1 MFDDPIIDVVK
12 KAVSAFAAFARAIP
26 KDEYEGVVVPIRR
39 SIDGTGAVGRTVP
52 GFSIPNAIAP
62 LVPILIAG
70 LTTGSNEQR
79 ENSAYAIAELVPRT
93 EESSLKPFVIP
104 FTGPLIRVATQ
115 ATNYPP
121 GVKVAILTALQ
132 QEVTLIPALVK
143 PFFPQL
149 QRTFAKAVGD
159 PASVN
164 VRNKAGDALG
174 ELMKHQARVDALCTE
189 LINGQKANIVESE
202 DIAASFVQALAR
214 VVQGAHASISDGT
227 RESIVNV
234 VHDAFANQF
243 QDPYIDAV
251 SLLFASLSHWPQTME
266 PLLREH
272 ILAPPPSQ
280 LASCTILA
288 IVSYTPAILE
298 ELVMAMDIARKVVAC
313 ASSDRGVIS
322 RPAKEARDTMK
333 DSGVW
338 SDTSPVLDILSA

>member
-1 MFDDPIIDVVK
+1 MSHHTSASASSLNHVFRAKHDKARRRASAAQLFGQFCASAQCDFSLYRIDWIRQIIPMFDDPNIDVVQN
-12 KAVSAFAAFARAIP
+12 AVSAFASFAKAIP
-26 KDEYEGVVVPIRR
+26 KDEYEGTVVSIRR
-39 SIDGTGAVGRTVP
+39 AIDGTGAFGRTVP

-62 LVPILIAG
+62 FVPILISG

-79 ENSAYAIAELVPRT
+79 ENSAYAISELVPRT

-189 LINGQKANIVESE
+189 LINGQKANLEESE
-202 DIAASFVQALAR
+202 EISASFVQALAK
-214 VVQGAHASISDGT
+214 VVQGAHISISDPMKET
-227 RESIVNV
+227 IVNIIN
-234 VHDAFANQF
+234 DGFAGQY
-243 QDPYIDAV
+243 QGP
-251 SLLFASLSHWPQTME
+251 FAGL
-266 PLLREH
+266 
-272 ILAPPPSQ
+272 
-280 LASCTILA
+280 
-288 IVSYTPAILE
+288 Y
-298 ELVMAMDIARKVVAC
+298 
-313 ASSDRGVIS
+313 
-322 RPAKEARDTMK
+322 
-333 DSGVW
+333 
-338 SDTSPVLDILSA
+338 